1 MSSFGCQSQQ
11 IYDIRPSLY
20 WSYQNYGNPTE
31 GAKSWGISATAK
43 YSDWKAHLGDR
54 MRQAKKTSRHD
65 KLTILQFALHDI
77 LFQLFVK
84 VVFGCQSSYLL
95 QYDRLSNKFSPFFC
109 FFCCRLFIMSL
120 SPVPNIAPYPKPH
133 VFYYKNYII
142 YISFFYLE
150 FYLKLL

>member
-84 VVFGCQSSYLL
+84 VVFGCQSSYPL
-95 QYDRLSNKFSPFFC
+95 QFNRLSNNFSSFFS
-109 FFCCRLFIMSL
+109 FLSL
-120 SPVPNIAPYPKPH
+120 SFIHNSPRIISLQPRK
-133 VFYYKNYII
+133 FLLKNYII
-142 YISFFYLE
+142 CISFYYLGFYS
-150 FYLKLL
+150 KLL